1 MSFFVV
7 VYVFIFKNSHS
18 RPLICFSI
26 PDESCNTINS
36 LLWEN
41 ILAEIDTLFSKLNY
55 IILVNL
61 T

>member
-26 PDESCNTINS
+26 PDKSCNTINS